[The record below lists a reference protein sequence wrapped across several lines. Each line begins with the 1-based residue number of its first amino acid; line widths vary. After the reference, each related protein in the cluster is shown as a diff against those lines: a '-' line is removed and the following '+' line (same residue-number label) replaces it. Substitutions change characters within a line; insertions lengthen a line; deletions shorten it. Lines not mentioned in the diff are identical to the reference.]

1 MAEHLACGVCGL
13 TKDVLYITVD
23 MDIKPFPICM
33 IDQVILLSGGRA
45 ADPSMSPTKQGRKY
59 WAGMNL
65 MMEDSMKRFREATD
79 GD

>member
-1 MAEHLACGVCGL
+1 MSEHLACGVCGL

-33 IDQVILLSGGRA
+33 IDQVILLSGGKA
-45 ADPSMSPTKQGRKY
+45 ADPSMSPTKRGRDY

-65 MMEDSMKRFREATD
+65 MVEDSMKRFREATD

>member
-1 MAEHLACGVCGL
+1 MTEHLACGVCGL
-13 TKDVLYITVD
+13 TKDVLYVTIN

-45 ADPSMSPTKQGRKY
+45 ADPSMSPTKRGRDY